1 MKTDRFDLEEQIANL
16 HNFVSQI
23 DLLNDAIL
31 NDTTNYLTRDS
42 IANVLGGLSVL
53 LNIHID
59 KLYNTMCE
67 VLDLDNDV

>member
-31 NDTTNYLTRDS
+31 NDTANELTKDN
-42 IANVLGGLSVL
+42 IANALGGLSVL
-53 LNIHID
+53 LNIHIGKVYD
-59 KLYNTMCE
+59 TMCE
-67 VLDLDNDV
+67 VLDLDGVI